1 MFRAH
6 RLPHKKT
13 GRSEVGV
20 RYLYR
25 GVFIEC
31 CGYFQGEH
39 CVVWEAIDEDG
50 ICAFAHSFDLYSC
63 KHYIDEYFEE
73 LEKKEGRKFAYSEEA
88 FAKMQSL
95 FIRVGGTIDLREFY
109 NKYKDK

>member
-1 MFRAH
+1 MYRAH
-6 RLPHKKT
+6 RLPHNKR
-13 GRSEVGV
+13 GRSEVGI

-50 ICAFAHSFDLYSC
+50 YGAFAHCFDLYSC
-63 KHYIDEYFEE
+63 KKFIDDDLAD
-73 LEKKEGRKFAYSEEA
+73 LEKKGRKFTYDDEA
-88 FAKMQSL
+88 FAKMNSL
-95 FIRVGGTIDLREFY
+95 FKRLGGTIDLKEFY